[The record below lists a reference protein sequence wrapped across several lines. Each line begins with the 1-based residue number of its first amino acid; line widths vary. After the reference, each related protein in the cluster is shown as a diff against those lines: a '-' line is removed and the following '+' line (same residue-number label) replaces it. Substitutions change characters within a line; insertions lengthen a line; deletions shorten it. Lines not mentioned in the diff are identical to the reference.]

1 MYNERLDRIE
11 TMLGQLL
18 TSVRWVPKED
28 ALDPNSETRRSMA
41 PTLTGDSL
49 ATHDKAKL
57 LPAAQPG
64 YPRDSTVYDQMSDVD
79 GSPTSP
85 VALST
90 PVDMGRL
97 AGHLSDDNVRRL

>member
-1 MYNERLDRIE
+1 
-11 TMLGQLL
+11 MLGQLL

-28 ALDPNSETRRSMA
+28 SLDPHSETRQSTVSTFA
-41 PTLTGDSL
+41 GDSPQ
-49 ATHDKAKL
+49 THDKAKL
-57 LPAAQPG
+57 LPAAQPT
-64 YPRDSTVYDQMSDVD
+64 YPRDSTVYDRMSDVD
-79 GSPTSP
+79 GSPASP